1 MFHVNFTFV
10 LCYCWKAICYVLP
23 DCCFFQLSVR
33 GHEEKGQRE
42 DNSSTECSERG
53 VMDLKFTS
61 ARKYV
66 SISVPSKSQTM
77 SPHIKSVDDVIVL
90 GINLSKFNKPAQFF
104 ICVSGVFM
112 FYLIYGYLQVNAMN
126 LCLIVLLP
134 F

>member
-1 MFHVNFTFV
+1 MTF
-10 LCYCWKAICYVLP
+10 
-23 DCCFFQLSVR
+23 SVR
-33 GHEEKGQRE
+33 GHKEKGGQKE
-42 DNSSTECSERG
+42 DHSSTECSERG

-112 FYLIYGYLQVNAMN
+112 FYLIYG
-126 LCLIVLLP
+126 
-134 F
+134 

>member
-1 MFHVNFTFV
+1 MSHVNFTFV
-10 LCYCWKAICYVLP
+10 QCYCWKAIYYVLP
-23 DCCFFQLSVR
+23 DSFFQLSVR

-61 ARKYV
+61 TRKHV

-126 LCLIVLLP
+126 LCLIVLLS